1 MGQTPPELSRRVQA
15 SSYFYLQF
23 GLFASCSVDWSGHG
37 GLRRRNTVDAGPEHE
52 EPDFEASVSDATSG
66 VCADIFR
73 EVCDWMSDSQSEA
86 CQNPDWMPPP
96 WQDSPH
102 SGLVL
107 GHELTGK
114 ALSSG
119 SPGRG
124 PITVY
129 VRSLNGKLLLE
140 LPQARYRHLLILPLK
155 HFVCGLLHIC
165 PNTCFKI
172 GLPRDPMWWN

>member
-1 MGQTPPELSRRVQA
+1 MLNVAQVLVCGTKSGFWVCVWTSFCKATLIFMQGMGQTPPELSRRVQA

-86 CQNPDWMPPP
+86 CQNP
-96 WQDSPH
+96 
-102 SGLVL
+102 VACR
-107 GHELTGK
+107 TN
-114 ALSSG
+114 
-119 SPGRG
+119 
-124 PITVY
+124 IV
-129 VRSLNGKLLLE
+129 
-140 LPQARYRHLLILPLK
+140 
-155 HFVCGLLHIC
+155 
-165 PNTCFKI
+165 
-172 GLPRDPMWWN
+172 